1 MPQYLI
7 TGGAGFI
14 GSHLSDYLIGL
25 GHSVT
30 VLDNLSTGRRS
41 NLPARVELIEGDISN
56 SKDLDALMARVDGCF
71 HLAAVASVQQYKDG
85 WAEVAKVNLY
95 GSIRVLEA
103 AARAGVPVVYASS
116 AAIYGDNTDRPL
128 CEASVPKPIS
138 GYGADKLATEY
149 HAAALRGGL
158 GLNST
163 GLRFFNVYGPRQ
175 APDSPYSGVI
185 SIFLSRLAAA
195 QSITVFGDGEQAR
208 DFVYVSDVAA
218 TLARAM
224 AWTTAGNCGVFNICR
239 GEATTL
245 NTLIGVLGDVLGVTP
260 QVSYAEAR
268 TGDIRMSIGASA
280 AAVAAFQFKSHVVLN
295 EGLRLTADWIQNASR

>member
-1 MPQYLI
+1 MAKYLI

-14 GSHLSDYLIGL
+14 GSHLTDYLIGL

-30 VLDNLSTGRRS
+30 VLDNLSTGRQS
-41 NLPARVELIEGDISN
+41 NLNASAKLVKGDISD
-56 SKDLDALMARVDGCF
+56 SEDLNVLMARMDGCF

-116 AAIYGDNTDRPL
+116 AAIYGDNPDRPL
-128 CEASVPKPIS
+128 REASVPKPIS
-138 GYGADKLATEY
+138 GYGADKLATEH
-149 HAAALRGGL
+149 HACALHGGL
-158 GLNST
+158 GLKST

-185 SIFLSRLAAA
+185 SIFLSRLAAG
-195 QSITVFGDGEQAR
+195 QSITVYGDGEQAR

-218 TLARAM
+218 TLVRAM
-224 AWTTAGNCGVFNICR
+224 AWTAAGNCGVFNICR

-245 NTLIGVLGDVLGVTP
+245 NTLIGALGDVLGVTAE
-260 QVSYAEAR
+260 VNYAPAR
-268 TGDIRMSIGASA
+268 SGDIRMSIGASA
-280 AAVAAFQFKSHVVLN
+280 AAAAAFQFKSHVALN

>member
-1 MPQYLI
+1 MARYLI

-14 GSHLSDYLIGL
+14 GSHLTDYLIGL
-25 GHSVT
+25 GHAVT
-30 VLDNLSTGRRS
+30 VFDNLSTGRRS
-41 NLPARVELIEGDISN
+41 NLPAGAELVEGDISN
-56 SKDLDALMARVDGCF
+56 SEDLNALMAKMDGCF

-85 WAEVAKVNLY
+85 WAEVAKVNFY
-95 GSIRVLEA
+95 GSVRVLEA

-116 AAIYGDNTDRPL
+116 AAIYGDNPDRPL

-138 GYGADKLATEY
+138 GYGADKLAMEH
-149 HAAALRGGL
+149 HAGALGGGL
-158 GLNST
+158 GLKST

-208 DFVYVSDVAA
+208 DFVYVSDVAT
-218 TLARAM
+218 TLERAM

-260 QVSYAEAR
+260 QVSYDEAR
-268 TGDIRMSIGASA
+268 TGDIRISIGTSA
-280 AAVAAFQFKSHVVLN
+280 AAAAAFDFKGHVALN
-295 EGLRLTADWIQNASR
+295 KGLRLTADWMQNASL

>member
-1 MPQYLI
+1 MARYLI

-14 GSHLSDYLIGL
+14 GSHLADHLMGS
-25 GHSVT
+25 GHAVT
-30 VLDNLSTGRRS
+30 VFDNLSTGRRS
-41 NLPARVELIEGDISN
+41 NLPAGVDLVEGDIAGSE
-56 SKDLDALMARVDGCF
+56 DLDALMTQMDGCF

-95 GSIRVLEA
+95 GSVRVLDA
-103 AARAGVPVVYASS
+103 AARARVPVVYASS
-116 AAIYGDNTDRPL
+116 AAIYGDNPDRPL

-138 GYGADKLATEY
+138 GYGADKLAMEH
-149 HAAALRGGL
+149 HAAALGGVL
-158 GLNST
+158 GLKST

-195 QSITVFGDGEQAR
+195 QGISVFGDGEQAR

-218 TLARAM
+218 TLAQAM
-224 AWTTAGNCGVFNICR
+224 VWTTAGNSGVFNICR

-245 NTLIGVLGDVLGVTP
+245 NTLIDVLGEVLGVTP
-260 QVSYAEAR
+260 QVRYAEAR
-268 TGDIRMSIGASA
+268 SGDIRISIGAPA
-280 AAVAAFQFKSHVVLN
+280 AAAAALDFKGKVTLN
-295 EGLRLTADWIQNASR
+295 EGLRLTADWMQNGSQ